1 MNIHKNAR
9 LTPQGRL
16 LLVERITEAG
26 WSVQAREPA
35 PEIECWYRLREAA
48 RDPKRLFRVAGS
60 NAGRAF
66 LLFSARRADH
76 SWMYRVA
83 PKTKPP

>member
-26 WSVQAREPA
+26 WSVVQAAQAAGISVRQS
-35 PEIECWYRLREAA
+35 YRWLARYRAEGAAGLVTAA
-48 RDPKRLFRVAGS
+48 R
-60 NAGRAF
+60 
-66 LLFSARRADH
+66 RRTTA
-76 SWMYRVA
+76 STVPLA
-83 PKTKPP
+83 TE